1 MITVKVLKISYH
13 PSTKS
18 YFILLRDVDGEDSI
32 SISVGSFEA
41 QSIALALE
49 SIEEKRPMTHDLIC
63 HLLSE
68 IGFSLKR
75 VRITD
80 LKDGIFYSVLDLESK
95 KYGSYNID
103 ARPSDAIA
111 ISLRESAPIL
121 ISEKLIKN
129 PNLQINSFSK
139 LKNELNSQNLL
150 SKLKIRLK
158 NAVKNEK
165 YEVAAE
171 IRDKIKKIE
180 SQ

>member
-1 MITVKVLKISYH
+1 LITVKVLKISYN
-13 PSTKS
+13 PSSRS
-18 YFILLRDVDGEDSI
+18 YFVLLRDVDGEDCISLSI
-32 SISVGSFEA
+32 GSFEA

-49 SIEEKRPMTHDLIC
+49 SIKEKRPMTHDLIC

-68 IGFSLKR
+68 IGFHVKR
-75 VRITD
+75 VRITE
-80 LKDGIFYSVLDLESK
+80 LKDSIFYSVIDLVSK

-111 ISLRESAPIL
+111 ISLRENAPIL

-129 PNLQINSFSK
+129 TSLQNNQHSK
-139 LKNELNSQNLL
+139 LEYNFNNKSLLN
-150 SKLKIRLK
+150 KLKIRLK

-165 YEVAAE
+165 YEIAAE

-180 SQ
+180 K

>member
-1 MITVKVLKISYH
+1 MIPVKVLKISYQ

-18 YFILLRDVDGEDSI
+18 YLILLKNVNGNDCI

-49 SIEEKRPMTHDLIC
+49 STEEKRPMTHDLIC

-68 IGFSLKR
+68 IGFSLKK
-75 VRITD
+75 VIITE
-80 LKDGIFYSVLDLESK
+80 LKDGVFYSVMDLDSK
-95 KYGSYNID
+95 KYGSYIID

-111 ISLRESAPIL
+111 ISLRENAPIY
-121 ISEKLIKN
+121 ISDKLIKN
-129 PNLQINSFSK
+129 PNLQRNSFSK
-139 LKNELNSQNLL
+139 LKNNINSQKLL
-150 SKLKIRLK
+150 SKLKVKLK
-158 NAVKNEK
+158 NAVESEK

-180 SQ
+180 S

>member
-13 PSTKS
+13 PSTRS
-18 YFILLRDVDGEDSI
+18 YFILLKDVDGDDCL

-49 SIEEKRPMTHDLIC
+49 SIEEKRPVTHDLIC

-68 IGFSLKR
+68 VGFSLKR
-75 VRITD
+75 VRITE
-80 LKDGIFYSVLDLESK
+80 LIDGVYYSVLDLESK

-111 ISLRESAPIL
+111 ISLREKAPIL
-121 ISEKLIKN
+121 VSEKLIKN
-129 PNLQINSFSK
+129 AKVHRNSVSR
-139 LKNELNSQNLL
+139 LKNDINNQNLL
-150 SKLKIRLK
+150 NKLKIRLK

-165 YEVAAE
+165 YEIAAE

-180 SQ
+180 N

>member
-18 YFILLRDVDGEDSI
+18 YFILLRDVDGEDCI

-49 SIEEKRPMTHDLIC
+49 SIEEKRPTTHDLIC

-75 VRITD
+75 VRITE
-80 LKDGIFYSVLDLESK
+80 LKDGIFYSVIDLESK

-111 ISLRESAPIL
+111 ISLRENAPIL
-121 ISEKLIKN
+121 ISDNLIKN
-129 PNLQINSFSK
+129 PSFQRDPFSK
-139 LKNELNSQNLL
+139 LKNNTNNKNLL
-150 SKLKIRLK
+150 SKLKIRLI
-158 NAVKNEK
+158 NAVKNEN

-171 IRDKIKKIE
+171 IRDKIKKIK
-180 SQ
+180 S

>member
-1 MITVKVLKISYH
+1 MIIVEVLKISYH
-13 PSTKS
+13 PSTRS
-18 YFILLRDVDGEDSI
+18 YYIILKDEGGDDCI
-32 SISVGSFEA
+32 SLSVGSSEA

-68 IGFSLKR
+68 IGFTLKR
-75 VRITD
+75 VRITE
-80 LKDGIFYSVLDLESK
+80 LKDGVFYSVIDLESK
-95 KYGSYNID
+95 KYGKYNID

-111 ISLRESAPIL
+111 ISLREKAPIL
-121 ISEKLIKN
+121 IADNLIKN
-129 PNLQINSFSK
+129 QNFHKITISKPNKIINN
-139 LKNELNSQNLL
+139 KNILN
-150 SKLKIRLK
+150 KLKIKLK

-180 SQ
+180 S

>member
-18 YFILLRDVDGEDSI
+18 YFILLRDVDGDDCI

-49 SIEEKRPMTHDLIC
+49 SIEEKRLMTHDLIC

-75 VRITD
+75 VRITE
-80 LKDGIFYSVLDLESK
+80 LKDGVFYSVLDLESK

-111 ISLRESAPIL
+111 ISLRENAPIL
-121 ISEKLIKN
+121 ISKKLIKN
-129 PNLQINSFSK
+129 SSLQKNRNSKFKNK
-139 LKNELNSQNLL
+139 LKNKNLL
-150 SKLKIRLK
+150 NRLKISLK

-165 YEVAAE
+165 YEIAAE
-171 IRDKIKKIE
+171 LRDKIKKIE
-180 SQ
+180 S

>member
-13 PSTKS
+13 PSTRS
-18 YFILLRDVDGEDSI
+18 YFILLKDVDGEDCI
-32 SISVGSFEA
+32 SLSVGSFEA

-49 SIEEKRPMTHDLIC
+49 SIEEKRPTTHDLIC

-75 VRITD
+75 VRITE
-80 LKDGIFYSVLDLESK
+80 LKDGIFYSVIDLESK

-111 ISLRESAPIL
+111 ISLRENAPIL
-121 ISEKLIKN
+121 ISDNLINN
-129 PNLQINSFSK
+129 PSFQRDPFSK
-139 LKNELNSQNLL
+139 LKNNTNNKNLL
-150 SKLKIRLK
+150 SKLKIRLI
-158 NAVKNEK
+158 NAVKNEN

-171 IRDKIKKIE
+171 IRDKIKKIK
-180 SQ
+180 S

>member
-1 MITVKVLKISYH
+1 MITVKVLKISYNQ
-13 PSTKS
+13 STRS
-18 YFILLRDVDGEDSI
+18 YFILLKDVDGDDYM

-75 VRITD
+75 VRITE
-80 LKDGIFYSVLDLESK
+80 LKDGVFYSVLDLESK

-111 ISLRESAPIL
+111 ISLRENAPIL

-129 PNLQINSFSK
+129 TSFQKSNHSK
-139 LKNELNSQNLL
+139 LKYNFNNKNLL
-150 SKLKIRLK
+150 NRLKIQSRGPLIFHTIDICISIMLK
-158 NAVKNEK
+158 QNT
-165 YEVAAE
+165 
-171 IRDKIKKIE
+171 
-180 SQ
+180 

>member
-13 PSTKS
+13 PSTRS
-18 YFILLRDVDGEDSI
+18 YFILLKDVDGENCI
-32 SISVGSFEA
+32 SLSVGSFEA

-49 SIEEKRPMTHDLIC
+49 SVEEKRPMTHDLIC

-75 VRITD
+75 VRITE
-80 LKDGIFYSVLDLESK
+80 LKDGIFYSVIDLESK

-111 ISLRESAPIL
+111 ISLRENAPIL
-121 ISEKLIKN
+121 ISDNLIKN
-129 PNLQINSFSK
+129 PSFQRDPFSK
-139 LKNELNSQNLL
+139 FKNNTNNKNLL
-150 SKLKIRLK
+150 SNLKIRLI
-158 NAVKNEK
+158 NAVKNEN

-171 IRDKIKKIE
+171 IRDKIKKIK
-180 SQ
+180 S

>member
-13 PSTKS
+13 PSTRS
-18 YFILLRDVDGEDSI
+18 YFILLKDVDGEDCI
-32 SISVGSFEA
+32 SLSVGSFEA

-49 SIEEKRPMTHDLIC
+49 SIEEKRPTTHDLIC

-80 LKDGIFYSVLDLESK
+80 LKDGIFYSVIDLESK

-103 ARPSDAIA
+103 AKPSDAIA
-111 ISLRESAPIL
+111 ISLRENAPIL
-121 ISEKLIKN
+121 ISDNLIKN
-129 PNLQINSFSK
+129 PSFQRDPFSK
-139 LKNELNSQNLL
+139 LKNNTNNKNLL
-150 SKLKIRLK
+150 SKLKIRLM
-158 NAVKNEK
+158 NAVKNEN

-171 IRDKIKKIE
+171 IRDKIKKIK
-180 SQ
+180 S

>member
-13 PSTKS
+13 PSTRS
-18 YFILLRDVDGEDSI
+18 YFILLKDVDGEDCI
-32 SISVGSFEA
+32 SLSVGSFEA

-49 SIEEKRPMTHDLIC
+49 SIEEKRPTTHDLIC

-80 LKDGIFYSVLDLESK
+80 LKDGVFYSVIDLESK
-95 KYGSYNID
+95 KYGNYIID

-111 ISLRESAPIL
+111 ISLRENAPIL
-121 ISEKLIKN
+121 IADNLIKN
-129 PNLQINSFSK
+129 SSLQRILFSQSKNNINDK
-139 LKNELNSQNLL
+139 NLL
-150 SKLKIRLK
+150 NKLKIRLK
-158 NAVKNEK
+158 NAVKNEM

-171 IRDKIKKIE
+171 IRDKIKRIE
-180 SQ
+180 G

>member
-13 PSTKS
+13 PSTRS
-18 YFILLRDVDGEDSI
+18 YFILLKDVDGEDCI
-32 SISVGSFEA
+32 SLSVGSFEA

-49 SIEEKRPMTHDLIC
+49 SIEEKRPTTHDLIC

-75 VRITD
+75 VRITE
-80 LKDGIFYSVLDLESK
+80 LKDGIFYSVIDLESK

-111 ISLRESAPIL
+111 ISLRENAPIL
-121 ISEKLIKN
+121 ISDNLIKN
-129 PNLQINSFSK
+129 PSFQRDPFSK
-139 LKNELNSQNLL
+139 LKNNTNNKILL
-150 SKLKIRLK
+150 SKLKIRLI
-158 NAVKNEK
+158 NAVKNEN

-171 IRDKIKKIE
+171 IRDKIKKIK
-180 SQ
+180 S

>member
-18 YFILLRDVDGEDSI
+18 YFILLRDVDGDDCI

-49 SIEEKRPMTHDLIC
+49 SIEEKRPVTHDLIC

-68 IGFSLKR
+68 VGFSLKR
-75 VRITD
+75 VRITE
-80 LKDGIFYSVLDLESK
+80 LIDGVYYSVLDLESK

-111 ISLRESAPIL
+111 ISLRENAPIL

-129 PNLQINSFSK
+129 TSAHRNSFSR
-139 LKNELNSQNLL
+139 LDNNIDDRNLL
-150 SKLKIRLK
+150 NNLKIRLK

-180 SQ
+180 G

>member
-13 PSTKS
+13 PSTRS
-18 YFILLRDVDGEDSI
+18 YFILLKDVDGEDCI
-32 SISVGSFEA
+32 SLSVGSFEA

-49 SIEEKRPMTHDLIC
+49 SIEEKRPTTHDLIC

-75 VRITD
+75 VRITE
-80 LKDGIFYSVLDLESK
+80 LKDGIFYSVIDLESK

-111 ISLRESAPIL
+111 ISLRENAPIL
-121 ISEKLIKN
+121 ISDNLIKN
-129 PNLQINSFSK
+129 PSFQRDPFSK
-139 LKNELNSQNLL
+139 LKNNTNNKNLL
-150 SKLKIRLK
+150 SKLKIRLI
-158 NAVKNEK
+158 NAVKNEN

-171 IRDKIKKIE
+171 IRDKIKKIK
-180 SQ
+180 S

>member
-18 YFILLRDVDGEDSI
+18 YFILLRDVDGEDCI

-80 LKDGIFYSVLDLESK
+80 LKDGVFYSVLDLESK
-95 KYGSYNID
+95 KYGSHNID

-150 SKLKIRLK
+150 SKLKIRLN

>member
-13 PSTKS
+13 PSTRS
-18 YFILLRDVDGEDSI
+18 YFILLKDVDGEDCI
-32 SISVGSFEA
+32 SLSVGSFEA

-49 SIEEKRPMTHDLIC
+49 SIEEKRPTTHDLIC

-75 VRITD
+75 VRITE
-80 LKDGIFYSVLDLESK
+80 LKDGIFYSVIDLESK

-111 ISLRESAPIL
+111 ISLRENAPIL
-121 ISEKLIKN
+121 ISDNLINN
-129 PNLQINSFSK
+129 PSFQRDPFSK
-139 LKNELNSQNLL
+139 LKNNTNNKNLL
-150 SKLKIRLK
+150 SKLKIRLM
-158 NAVKNEK
+158 NAVKNEN

-171 IRDKIKKIE
+171 IRDKIKKIK
-180 SQ
+180 S